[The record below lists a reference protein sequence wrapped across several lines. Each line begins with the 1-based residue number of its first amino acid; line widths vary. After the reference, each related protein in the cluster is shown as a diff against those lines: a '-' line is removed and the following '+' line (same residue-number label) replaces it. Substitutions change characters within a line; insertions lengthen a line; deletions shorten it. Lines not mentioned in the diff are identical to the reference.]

1 MTNDTIPAKPVNK
14 NIIWIIIT
22 LLLLI
27 GNILLLVSLMNA
39 KSDLERFSDAAD
51 EISNLD
57 IELSDCRVRL
67 DDALAREKDKD
78 RKAESL
84 GKQVKKLREEAIGIS
99 RLSAQTI
106 REFKNT
112 GLRNPEQNII
122 TDLIKHPNLIP
133 VKSGSDNGMKFYD
146 KKKIFVLSRNL
157 VFAHFSDGNKGGTM
171 ILEYSITSDGRI
183 SWVPIKAYE
192 GNNL

>member
-67 DDALAREKDKD
+67 DDAMAGKRQ
-78 RKAESL
+78 RSESR
-84 GKQVKKLREEAIGIS
+84 VLRQASKETQRRGDW
-99 RLSAQTI
+99 
-106 REFKNT
+106 
-112 GLRNPEQNII
+112 NIE
-122 TDLIKHPNLIP
+122 T
-133 VKSGSDNGMKFYD
+133 F
-146 KKKIFVLSRNL
+146 
-157 VFAHFSDGNKGGTM
+157 GTNHQ
-171 ILEYSITSDGRI
+171 RI
-183 SWVPIKAYE
+183 
-192 GNNL
+192 

>member
-1 MTNDTIPAKPVNK
+1 MTNYTVQAKPVNK

-22 LLLLI
+22 SLLLT
-27 GNILLLVSLMNA
+27 GNIFLLVSITNA
-39 KSDLERFSDAAD
+39 KSDLERYSDAAD

-67 DDALAREKDKD
+67 DDALAREKDKE
-78 RKAESL
+78 RRVESL
-84 GKQVKKLREEAIGIS
+84 DRQVKKLREEAKGTS
-99 RLSAQTI
+99 KLSSQTI

-122 TDLIKHPNLIP
+122 TDLMKHPNLIP
-133 VKSGSDNGMKFYD
+133 VKSGSDDGMKFYD

-157 VFAHFSDGNKGGTM
+157 VFAHFSDGNKNGTM

-183 SWVPIKAYE
+183 SWLPIKAYE
-192 GNNL
+192 GNNF

>member
-67 DDALAREKDKD
+67 DDAMAREKDKD

-84 GKQVKKLREEAIGIS
+84 GKQVNRLREEAIGIS

-106 REFKNT
+106 REFKNK

-122 TDLIKHPNLIP
+122 TDLMKHPNLIP